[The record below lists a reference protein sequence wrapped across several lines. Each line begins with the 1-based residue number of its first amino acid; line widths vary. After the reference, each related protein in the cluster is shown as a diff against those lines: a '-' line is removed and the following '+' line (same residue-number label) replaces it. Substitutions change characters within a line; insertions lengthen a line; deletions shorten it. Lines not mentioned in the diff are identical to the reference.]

1 MSSDAQEGYNEI
13 IQGLSPTAQKVYDEI
28 VQTLSPT
35 EQLRLATMVL
45 NRFVRE
51 ISPAIEQS
59 DYWTEQDQID
69 VANFSIQ
76 YAES

>member
-13 IQGLSPTAQKVYDEI
+13 IQALSPTAQKVYDEI

-45 NRFVRE
+45 NRFVRG
-51 ISPAIEQS
+51 
-59 DYWTEQDQID
+59 DFTCDRTKRLLD
-69 VANFSIQ
+69 
-76 YAES
+76 